1 MELRSMVPHRDDA
14 LPVESVRDLLGVVRA
29 MYAVYKAYPHRRRV
43 LAKAGEELKRA
54 MALAEAHAP
63 GTPEHRRAWD
73 LAESAIVVI
82 GTQYGH
88 ADSLSTVLH
97 GAMHRVREPIAK

>member
-1 MELRSMVPHRDDA
+1 MELASMVPHRNDA
-14 LPVESVRDLLGVVRA
+14 LPIESVRDLLGVVRA
-29 MYAVYKAYPHRRRV
+29 MYAVYQAYPYRRRV
-43 LAKAGEELKRA
+43 LARAGEELKRA

-82 GTQYGH
+82 GTQHGH
-88 ADSLSTVLH
+88 TDSLSTVLN
-97 GAMHRVREPIAK
+97 GAMHRVREPVAK